1 MQTVSAP
8 ARKGDL
14 CVLCERML
22 IIYLDRPAEE
32 RLRWRVYR
40 VAATS
45 RGGRVRAVEAQGG
58 QRRRVWGLYFDLSHP
73 LFVAGRDVI
82 DVDAA
87 VEAAWRERPEGFDSL
102 DEAREFLRRFLIE
115 ASAKEG

>member
-1 MQTVSAP
+1 MQTVAAP

-22 IIYLDRPAEE
+22 IIYLDRPVEE
-32 RLRWRVYR
+32 RRRWRIYR

-45 RGGRVRAVEAQGG
+45 RGGRVRAVEAHGRQIAI
-58 QRRRVWGLYFDLSHP
+58 LPIYFDLRQP
-73 LFVAGRDVI
+73 IGVAGRDVI

-87 VEAAWRERPEGFDSL
+87 VEAAWREHPEGFDSI
-102 DEAREFLRRFLIE
+102 DEAREFLRRFRR
-115 ASAKEG
+115 